1 MSNVRKIQE
10 AVERAQQAEADK
22 KAEVSKQIEAT
33 KADFEK
39 RRADSERAERIQTAQ
54 KWRELQIAGQ
64 ERQIDSKQ
72 GAYRRSWLFDNPGA
86 DPVEFDGIWPEMRRE
101 LAEKAARAALL

>member
-39 RRADSERAERIQTAQ
+39 FTP
-54 KWRELQIAGQ
+54 ELTVI
-64 ERQIDSKQ
+64 K
-72 GAYRRSWLFDNPGA
+72 L
-86 DPVEFDGIWPEMRRE
+86 
-101 LAEKAARAALL
+101 